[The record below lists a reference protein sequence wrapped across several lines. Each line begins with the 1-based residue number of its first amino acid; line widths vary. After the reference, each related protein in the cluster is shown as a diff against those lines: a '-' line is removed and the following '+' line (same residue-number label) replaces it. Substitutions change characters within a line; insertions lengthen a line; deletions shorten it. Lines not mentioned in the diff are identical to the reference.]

1 MRGRKVRRELLSL
14 AAGRPS
20 SVMAAHS
27 EACSARAGR
36 GRTALRYAHKYRH
49 DTIQYGRMRSMNH
62 HHQHCSDT
70 VAVIKESPPPP
81 PHRHDQRITLNTA
94 PTRPTNHPQHR
105 TDTTNESPSTPHR
118 HDQRIT
124 LNTAPTRP
132 TNHPQHRP
140 DGCTDA
146 CRGPKKRPGC
156 WGATQSVAGSRP
168 PGRRHCA
175 CSFLGRHRCP
185 SALGPVLR
193 PPRALASRA
202 AGHSSSHMPSLET
215 GWTIVIMCNQ
225 SSTIHRLNAGTY
237 DQTKNGGLIAPIQD
251 SHQTSPCL

>member
-1 MRGRKVRRELLSL
+1 MTLLYLDLVFRHDHGRNRQLHPTGARLGSARLTVGTEHARTQSAERALVSG
-14 AAGRPS
+14 GRPS
-20 SVMAAHS
+20 VLRHGRALGSLQRT
-27 EACSARAGR
+27 CWPRQNSAPI
-36 GRTALRYAHKYRH
+36 RTQIPPRY
-49 DTIQYGRMRSMNH
+49 DPIRSHAIN
-62 HHQHCSDT
+62 
-70 VAVIKESPPPP
+70 ES
-81 PHRHDQRITLNTA
+81 
-94 PTRPTNHPQHR
+94 
-105 TDTTNESPSTPHR
+105 SPSTLLRYSSSH
-118 HDQRIT
+118 QGIAT
-124 LNTAPTRP
+124 TATAPTRP

-225 SSTIHRLNAGTY
+225 SSTIHRLNAGAY

>member
-81 PHRHDQRITLNTA
+81 
-94 PTRPTNHPQHR
+94 
-105 TDTTNESPSTPHR
+105 PHR

>member
-81 PHRHDQRITLNTA
+81 
-94 PTRPTNHPQHR
+94 
-105 TDTTNESPSTPHR
+105 PHR

-225 SSTIHRLNAGTY
+225 SSTIHRLNAGAY